1 MSSVVRESV
10 RLVRK
15 QIFSFFPRETFTC
28 LRCVIKRF
36 SALSRPPPP
45 LLAHYPM
52 RAAYLEARQVVL
64 HWPKRESI
72 SIAELVARFVFR
84 FWRRLTKSAG

>member
-28 LRCVIKRF
+28 LRCVIKR

-52 RAAYLEARQVVL
+52 RAAYIQGDPYGRGKDYVDIKFKVPSQA
-64 HWPKRESI
+64 W
-72 SIAELVARFVFR
+72 VAGQPY
-84 FWRRLTKSAG
+84 S

>member
-1 MSSVVRESV
+1 MSSVVRESVRESV

-28 LRCVIKRF
+28 LRCVIKR
-36 SALSRPPPP
+36 SP

-52 RAAYLEARQVVL
+52 RAAYLGTAGGITL
-64 HWPKRESI
+64 
-72 SIAELVARFVFR
+72 AETRVYLLR
-84 FWRRLTKSAG
+84 